1 MLNRRTF
8 CTGLVAAPA
17 VLSWAR
23 SATADTYPSRLITI
37 VLPYPAGG
45 GTDSLARMFA
55 EALGSAVG
63 QKIIV
68 DNRGGA
74 AGMIGGTVV
83 AKARPDGYTLLYTLG
98 NLMSNSYYLF
108 KERPFHPIESFT
120 PVTRTCLLQAAI
132 VTRADHPANDLQD
145 FIDLA
150 RKSPGQLSFA
160 YYGELGMLTL
170 AKEANLDLLRV
181 PYKGGLQGMLD
192 VSQGR
197 VDVIVSSVA
206 QSLAFIQDR
215 RLKALAITGDE
226 RVEALPAVKTVKETL
241 PNYQALDYHSLFAL
255 AGTPQSVVDFLY
267 EKSVSVLTEPALR
280 QKFLGLGGV
289 VSPLPPTDFRQ
300 FMQKDFERIGK
311 VIESSGI
318 APE

>member
-1 MLNRRTF
+1 MLDRRMF
-8 CTGLVAAPA
+8 CTGLLAAPA
-17 VLSWAR
+17 VLSSAR
-23 SATADTYPSRLITI
+23 SAGAETYPSRLVTI

-55 EALGSAVG
+55 EALGNGIG
-63 QKIIV
+63 QKVIV

-98 NLMSNSYYLF
+98 NLMINSYYLF
-108 KERPFHPIESFT
+108 KERPFHPIESFVPIT
-120 PVTRTCLLQAAI
+120 QTCLLQAAI
-132 VTRADHPANDLQD
+132 VTRADHPANNLQD

-215 RLKALAITGDE
+215 RLKALAITGDD
-226 RVEALPAVKTVKETL
+226 RVEALPGVKTVKETL
-241 PNYQALDYHSLFAL
+241 PNYQALDYHALFAP
-255 AGTPQSVVDFLY
+255 AGTPQPVVDFLY
-267 EKSVSVLTEPALR
+267 EKSVSVLTEPTLR

-289 VSPLPPTDFRQ
+289 VNPPVQRDFRE

-311 VIESSGI
+311 VIQSSGI